1 MGKAKRI
8 LLAEDDPS
16 HAELI
21 SRAIQDACVS
31 EDIAD
36 VCIDTV
42 CNGVEAIDY
51 LFSVGNYVDRQ
62 QDENPDLILLDV
74 KMPRMSGLQ
83 VLQVLRRARDSDRAS
98 LPPVIIL
105 TSSEHEEDIA
115 NAYREGAVSYLVKP
129 LDYDRW
135 TESARLIVTYWLQL
149 NHPPSLPVVGGALP
163 KALG

>member
-1 MGKAKRI
+1 MGNPKRI

-21 SRAIQDACVS
+21 SRAIQDACAS
-31 EDIAD
+31 EHIDD
-36 VCIDTV
+36 VCIDIV
-42 CNGVEAIDY
+42 GNGVEAIDY
-51 LFSVGNYVDRQ
+51 LFSVGDYVDRP
-62 QDENPDLILLDV
+62 QDANPDLILLDV

-83 VLQVLRRARDSDRAS
+83 VLQVLRRARDSERAS

-129 LDYDRW
+129 LDYKLW

-149 NHPPSLPVVGGALP
+149 NHPPSQPADGGPLPR
-163 KALG
+163 ALG